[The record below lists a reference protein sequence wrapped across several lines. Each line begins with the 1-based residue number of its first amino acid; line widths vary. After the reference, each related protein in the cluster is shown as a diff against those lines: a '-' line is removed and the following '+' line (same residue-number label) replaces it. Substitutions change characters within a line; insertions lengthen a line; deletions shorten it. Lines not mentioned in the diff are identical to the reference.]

1 MSEHQTEQ
9 LGAYVLGVLDP
20 GEELSVQR
28 HLDTCPS
35 CRFEV
40 GELREMEAALGEL
53 PPEAF
58 IEGPPDGADLLLQRT
73 LREMRAEQD
82 SGNRLRRV
90 VWSAAAV
97 VVAAAILTGGA
108 LLGRSTAPTGTV
120 AQPAPSASASASAPA
135 NVTSTDPSTG
145 ASMTVA
151 LQPAAGWVRLTA
163 TVRGV
168 PAGQQCQLVVVAKD
182 GTQRVAG
189 SWLVSAAGEANGTT
203 LNGSALVAPDQVAS
217 VQVVNLTGQTFVSV
231 PV

>member
-20 GEELSVQR
+20 GEELAVQR

-35 CRFEV
+35 CRLEV

-53 PPEAF
+53 PSEAF

-108 LLGRSTAPTGTV
+108 LLGRGTAPTGTV
-120 AQPAPSASASASAPA
+120 AQPAPSASAPA
-135 NVTSTDPSTG
+135 GVTRTDPSTG

-163 TVRGV
+163 RVRGV
-168 PAGQQCQLVVVAKD
+168 PAGQRCQLIVVAKD
-182 GTQRVAG
+182 GTQWVAG
-189 SWLVSAAGEANGTT
+189 SWLVSAAGEADGTT
-203 LNGSALVAPDQVAS
+203 VNGSAVVAPDQVVS
-217 VQVVNLTGQTFVSV
+217 VQVVNLAGQTFVSV